1 MNTDLPTQLRR
12 LEQQLAAFEKL
23 HADELKQ
30 FEEKLAAYMR
40 LQAGEAKLL
49 REELAA
55 LRTAVEAQPSQA
67 ANAVQ
72 NNEDTHP

>member
-1 MNTDLPTQLRR
+1 MNTDLLTRLQR

-30 FEEKLAAYMR
+30 FEEKLATYMR

-55 LRTAVEAQPSQA
+55 LRTAVQAQPTQA

-72 NNEDTHP
+72 NEDTHP